1 METWRKIEDYDNYSV
16 SDLGNIKNVKT
27 GRILKLS
34 TNNRGY
40 YIVGLFKN
48 GNKTSKTVHTLVAEA
63 FIENPNDKPNVDHMN
78 NNQLDNRKENL
89 RYCLQKENVRNSVM
103 RNDNTSGVKGVI
115 FDKTRNKWCARIRID
130 GINVH
135 LGRFNTIEEAKEAR
149 QIRANQAFGVFVN
162 ACEKL

>member
-89 RYCLQKENVRNSVM
+89 RYCLQKENIRNSVM
-103 RNDNTSGVKGVI
+103 RNEYTSGVKGVI